1 MMFCLSIPKLKAQ
14 IIDVSTSK
22 VTFKVMNRGN
32 EVSGNLLNMN
42 GEVNFDPKDIDNSTF
57 KATVDPATINTK
69 SSGRD
74 KHLQKDD
81 FFGTNTFPL
90 IHMSSKKIIKTEKGF
105 MAIAELQI
113 RDFKTEVKLPFKL
126 SFNADNQ
133 QVLQGAFTLNRLDYN
148 LGEQIGEQSVG
159 FEVDIA
165 IYCVV
170 TI

>member
-1 MMFCLSIPKLKAQ
+1 MQTAYGLCDWWMEPSWLYGTMTLSLYAHRTKNDL
-14 IIDVSTSK
+14 
-22 VTFKVMNRGN
+22 
-32 EVSGNLLNMN
+32 
-42 GEVNFDPKDIDNSTF
+42 DNSTF

-81 FFGTNTFPL
+81 FFGTNSFPL

-133 QVLQGAFTLNRLDYN
+133 QVLQGEFTLNRLDYN
-148 LGEQIGEQSVG
+148 LGEQIGEQSIG